1 MAGRNGKCFHTVE
14 RHGKGI
20 AHANHLP
27 TVWGQCP
34 RSNTSWEPLWLTPVG
49 IRHKGDQCI
58 GGTLPS
64 LNPHPCAPREN
75 WMASTRS
82 TSAPGSGNCTG
93 SNFPPSTGTRCTL
106 KWSRSAPLVRNIH
119 LPSGLNWGF
128 IAPKFSSS
136 FRSEP
141 AAKSRTKVPSSSTPD
156 PLGRTRAAYR
166 PSGEISVTTP
176 SATRVSSP
184 PRVGT
189 QYDVNPFSD
198 WRLKYRRRP
207 SALKQAG
214 HSLAG

>member
-1 MAGRNGKCFHTVE
+1 MPRPAF
-14 RHGKGI
+14 
-20 AHANHLP
+20 
-27 TVWGQCP
+27 P
-34 RSNTSWEPLWLTPVG
+34 RSFGELDG
-49 IRHKGDQCI
+49 RQEREM
-58 GGTLPS
+58 LP
-64 LNPHPCAPREN
+64 HGR
-75 WMASTRS
+75 ASR
-82 TSAPGSGNCTG
+82 
-93 SNFPPSTGTRCTL
+93 
-106 KWSRSAPLVRNIH
+106 
-119 LPSGLNWGF
+119 LNWGF